1 VAEVSSDLVGSCRMA
16 AGRSTC
22 LEGSRSR
29 YRDVASLV
37 AEREVRLQGSH
48 GLSGGGFGA
57 PFAASYVEEGND
69 RNQVVI
75 AADEGG

>member
-1 VAEVSSDLVGSCRMA
+1 MA
-16 AGRSTC
+16 AGRSKC

-48 GLSGGGFGA
+48 GLSGGGFNA
-57 PFAASYVEEGND
+57 PLPVNYVEEGND
-69 RNQVVI
+69 RNQVVA
-75 AADEGG
+75 AAD